1 MEMEVE
7 YFNISRY
14 IIGRIRFRLNRYR
27 FRRADERY
35 AVDVDM
41 RMGWRNFLYFVGNF
55 RYTKKNL

>member
-7 YFNISRY
+7 YFDIIGQR
-14 IIGRIRFRLNRYR
+14 IGRIRFRPNRYR

-35 AVDVDM
+35 AVGVDM